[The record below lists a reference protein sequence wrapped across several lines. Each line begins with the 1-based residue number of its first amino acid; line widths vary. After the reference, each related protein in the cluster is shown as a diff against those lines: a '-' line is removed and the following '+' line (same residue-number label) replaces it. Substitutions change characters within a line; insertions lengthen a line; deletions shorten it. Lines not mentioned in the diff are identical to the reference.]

1 LRNSKAPSNFDAKNW
16 LLLLLLLLR
25 LLVARCWS
33 LVVSQPLW
41 PDGLPLA
48 MAGVGGYM
56 YNVCSVCLEAFK
68 GLSKSKAIGIEILMS
83 SIKAWRG
90 LKDAAGV

>member
-1 LRNSKAPSNFDAKNW
+1 
-16 LLLLLLLLR
+16 
-25 LLVARCWS
+25 
-33 LVVSQPLW
+33 
-41 PDGLPLA
+41 

-90 LKDAAGV
+90 LKDAAGVWCLNEMFQTPLNTSPEHIS